1 MSIETQT
8 TTDALTRLTLPVYR
22 RLFDEDSEF
31 VATLESKLL
40 EARIGREV
48 DRYLA
53 RALAAGLGLGA
64 VLWLIGTALGYV
76 LFATGVIDVGVLL
89 VQSVPNETLA
99 DLLTRLRI
107 PALVGTTGLLG
118 GTVGVAIGFGA
129 FIAWP
134 YLQASERERE
144 INLLLPDAISFMYAL
159 SAGGLNQLEIIE
171 AMANAEDTYGEVAV
185 EFQNIRKEAEYFD
198 TDYRTAIR
206 NQALV
211 SPSDEL
217 GQFLTDMLSIISSGG
232 DMESFLDDK
241 KDTHMRTAKQQQEQT
256 LETLE
261 LFGEMYMTLSLF
273 PLLLIIVLVVMQM
286 VGQAQTTLL
295 YGTVYALI
303 PLTGAAFLV
312 LISTV
317 KQDDPG
323 DGYLEHP
330 SVDAAHSEIKT
341 PLSAGVAERFD
352 GPLFKQIQSRER
364 LHRAREILAAPQAFF
379 REQPLYTLA
388 ITVPLAVVAVGLAV
402 VTGAAPTQWNSLAGD
417 GLVSQPVWG
426 TFLYAYVPLY
436 VIATP
441 VAVFYEWN
449 VRARRGITNGLS
461 ENLRKLASAN
471 ETGQTLLES
480 FRTVSATGS
489 GALTREFR
497 TLHTKV
503 NYGMSLEGALVEFNN
518 TYHLPRLARTVKLI
532 SKAQEASDQITS
544 VLQTA
549 ARASENQDALE
560 RDRKSRTRMQ
570 VVIIMMTFLTLLAVM
585 AILQSQFL
593 GVMGDLVGGGGGS
606 LEAQAG
612 FGVGNIDTQL
622 LSLLFFHAV
631 TLHAILS
638 GLIAGYMRD
647 AQLLSGLKY
656 VIVLSTIALAVWLF
670 V

>member
-1 MSIETQT
+1 MSVESRT
-8 TTDALTRLTLPVYR
+8 TAGALTRWTLPVYR
-22 RLFDEDSEF
+22 RVFDENGEF
-31 VATLESKLL
+31 VTALESTLL
-40 EARIGREV
+40 EARIGTAV

-53 RALAAGLGLGA
+53 RALAVGLGLGGALWA
-64 VLWLIGTALGYV
+64 VGTAIGYV

-89 VQSVPNETLA
+89 VQSLPSQTLA
-99 DLLTRLRI
+99 DLLTRLRV
-107 PALVGTTGLLG
+107 PALVGASGLLSG
-118 GTVGVAIGFGA
+118 AVGLAAGFGA
-129 FIAWP
+129 FVAWP
-134 YLQASERERE
+134 YLRANERERE
-144 INLLLPDAISFMYAL
+144 INLLLPDAVSFMYAL
-159 SAGGLNQLEIIE
+159 SAGGLNQLEIID

-185 EFQNIRKEAEYFD
+185 EFQNIRKEAAYFD
-198 TDYRTAIR
+198 TDYRTAVR

-211 SPSDEL
+211 TPSDEL

-256 LETLE
+256 LEALE

-330 SVDAAHSEIKT
+330 TSSDDESAVAS
-341 PLSAGVAERFD
+341 PLSAGVADRFE
-352 GPLFKQIQSRER
+352 GPPFEQIRSRER
-364 LHRAREILAAPQAFF
+364 RHRIRRILKAPGAFF
-379 REQPLYTLA
+379 RERPLFTLA
-388 ITVPLAVVAVGLAV
+388 VTVPLALLAVGLAV
-402 VTGAAPTQWNSLAGD
+402 GTGAAPTRWDSPAGG

-436 VIATP
+436 LVAVP
-441 VAVFYEWN
+441 LAVFYEWN
-449 VRARRGITNGLS
+449 VRTRQGITNGLS
-461 ENLRKLASAN
+461 ETLRKLASAN

-480 FRTVSATGS
+480 FRTVAATGS

-503 NYGMSLEGALVEFNN
+503 SYGMSLREALVEFNN
-518 TYHLPRLARTVKLI
+518 AYHLPRLARTVTLI
-532 SKAQEASDQITS
+532 SKAQQASDQIAD

-570 VVIIMMTFLTLLAVM
+570 VVIILMTFLTLLAVM

-606 LEAQAG
+606 LEAEAG
-612 FGVGNIDTQL
+612 FGVGSIDAQL

-631 TLHAILS
+631 TLHAVLS
-638 GLIAGYMRD
+638 GLIAGYLRD